1 MNLTDTVA
9 TILAILALTAG
20 TGVFVAAEFS
30 LTALDRSTVEANARG
45 GTSRDR
51 FIQRAHHRL
60 SFQLSGAQLGIS
72 ITTLATGYLTEPLV
86 AELPHPGLVAV
97 GMSDRV
103 ADGLITFFAL
113 VIVTSLSMVFGE
125 LVPKYL
131 AVARP
136 LRTARSVVAGQVLFS
151 LLLTPAIRL
160 TNGAANWIVRRLGI
174 EPAEELRSARTPQ
187 ELVSLVRSSARS
199 GALDDATAWLM
210 RRSLQFG
217 ALTAEELMTPRSKI
231 VALQTDDTIADLV
244 AAAAASGFSRFPV
257 VEGDLDATVGIV
269 HVKQVFE
276 VPPGDRAHTLLTT
289 VAEPVAVVPSTLD
302 GDAVMAQVRASALQT
317 AMVVDEYGGT
327 AGMVTLE
334 DLIEEIVGD
343 VRDEHDDATP
353 DVVAAGNG
361 WRVSG
366 LLRIDE
372 VASATG
378 YRAPDGPYETIGGLV
393 LRELGHIPGGRRNGR
408 ADCLGP
414 GRTSRR
420 LDAVVSHRDPDGRAP
435 DRLVGVDQN
444 GRPCRPRVGAGPLM
458 DVLSAVLLALLLIG
472 ANAFFVGAEFALISA
487 RRDRLEALAEQG
499 KATAVT
505 VIRAGEQLPAML
517 TGAQLGVTVS
527 SILLGRVG
535 EPAVVKL
542 LQLSFGLSGVP
553 PALLHT
559 LSLAIV
565 VALHVLLG
573 EMVPKNIALAGPERT
588 AMLLVPPYLVY
599 VRLARPFIAFY
610 NNCANA
616 ILRLV
621 GVQPKD
627 ELDIAV
633 STAEL
638 SEMIAESLS
647 EGLLDHEEHTRLTR
661 ALRIRTRLVADVAVP
676 LVNIRAVQVSAVGS
690 GPTIGGVEQALAQT
704 GYSRFPVVDRGGR
717 FIGYLHIKDVL
728 TLGDNPQ
735 TVIDLAVVRPL
746 PRVPQSLPLAD
757 ALSRMRRINSH
768 LALVTADNGSVVGM
782 VALEDVVED
791 LVGTMR
797 DGTHR

>member
-1 MNLTDTVA
+1 M
-9 TILAILALTAG
+9 
-20 TGVFVAAEFS
+20 FVAAEFS

-378 YRAPDGPYETIGGLV
+378 YRAPTV
-393 LRELGHIPGGRRNGR
+393 RTRRSAGWCFESS
-408 ADCLGP
+408 A
-414 GRTSRR
+414 TSRW
-420 LDAVVSHRDPDGRAP
+420 
-435 DRLVGVDQN
+435 
-444 GRPCRPRVGAGPLM
+444 
-458 DVLSAVLLALLLIG
+458 
-472 ANAFFVGAEFALISA
+472 
-487 RRDRLEALAEQG
+487 
-499 KATAVT
+499 
-505 VIRAGEQLPAML
+505 PAKR
-517 TGAQLGVTVS
+517 S
-527 SILLGRVG
+527 S
-535 EPAVVKL
+535 
-542 LQLSFGLSGVP
+542 
-553 PALLHT
+553 
-559 LSLAIV
+559 
-565 VALHVLLG
+565 
-573 EMVPKNIALAGPERT
+573 
-588 AMLLVPPYLVY
+588 
-599 VRLARPFIAFY
+599 
-610 NNCANA
+610 
-616 ILRLV
+616 
-621 GVQPKD
+621 
-627 ELDIAV
+627 
-633 STAEL
+633 
-638 SEMIAESLS
+638 
-647 EGLLDHEEHTRLTR
+647 
-661 ALRIRTRLVADVAVP
+661 
-676 LVNIRAVQVSAVGS
+676 
-690 GPTIGGVEQALAQT
+690 
-704 GYSRFPVVDRGGR
+704 
-717 FIGYLHIKDVL
+717 
-728 TLGDNPQ
+728 
-735 TVIDLAVVRPL
+735 
-746 PRVPQSLPLAD
+746 
-757 ALSRMRRINSH
+757 
-768 LALVTADNGSVVGM
+768 
-782 VALEDVVED
+782 
-791 LVGTMR
+791 
-797 DGTHR
+797 